1 MGNNL
6 GRSFACLFVSY
17 QAEKIF
23 QSYQGPIPEL
33 FKHFVDDGIGATSM
47 PRSDLEKF
55 ISFVCN
61 FHPALQFEYQ
71 ISNSYLSSLDIKLQI
86 TDNHITTSIFYKETD
101 SHSYLHND
109 SSHNPKCITSI
120 PFSELLRL
128 RRLCSDD
135 EDFKTKANEMSTF
148 FSNCNYSPNT
158 IQSAINRIS
167 KISQAEAL
175 QPRPKQ
181 STTKRTPLVLTYHAH
196 MHRIKR
202 IFLRNFKKIL
212 QHEKSDT
219 KHIFTSPPLL
229 AYRRDTNLKQPL
241 VRSSLNPKPNG
252 THPCGHSLCRTCEH
266 TNPSDAISGPKNTF
280 HIQHHFTCSS
290 VCVIYSITC
299 TKCSTLYIGET
310 CRQLNTRFGEHLR
323 SVEEK
328 KHLSPEHQNDDDI
341 NVAIHFNLPNHSI
354 DDMIISALLYAPAKK
369 LPRKTLEKKI
379 IFKLGTITPSGLN
392 KQFSFLF

>member
-1 MGNNL
+1 
-6 GRSFACLFVSY
+6 
-17 QAEKIF
+17 
-23 QSYQGPIPEL
+23 
-33 FKHFVDDGIGATSM
+33 M
-47 PRSDLEKF
+47 PCSDLEKF

-71 ISNSYLSSLDIKLQI
+71 ISSSCLSFLDIKLQI

-158 IQSAINRIS
+158 IQSAINRTS

-181 STTKRTPLVLTYHAH
+181 STTKRTPLVLTYHPH

-219 KHIFTSPPLL
+219 KQIFNSPPLL
-229 AYRRDTNLKQPL
+229 TYRRDTNLKQLL
-241 VRSSLNPKPNG
+241 V
-252 THPCGHSLCRTCEH
+252 
-266 TNPSDAISGPKNTF
+266 
-280 HIQHHFTCSS
+280 
-290 VCVIYSITC
+290 
-299 TKCSTLYIGET
+299 
-310 CRQLNTRFGEHLR
+310 
-323 SVEEK
+323 
-328 KHLSPEHQNDDDI
+328 
-341 NVAIHFNLPNHSI
+341 
-354 DDMIISALLYAPAKK
+354 
-369 LPRKTLEKKI
+369 
-379 IFKLGTITPSGLN
+379 
-392 KQFSFLF
+392 

>member
-1 MGNNL
+1 
-6 GRSFACLFVSY
+6 
-17 QAEKIF
+17 
-23 QSYQGPIPEL
+23 
-33 FKHFVDDGIGATSM
+33 M

-71 ISNSYLSSLDIKLQI
+71 ISSSCLSFLDIKLQI

-175 QPRPKQ
+175 QLRPKQ
-181 STTKRTPLVLTYHAH
+181 STTKRTPLVLTYHPH
-196 MHRIKR
+196 MHGIKR
-202 IFLRNFKKIL
+202 IFLRNFKKTL
-212 QHEKSDT
+212 QHEKYDT
-219 KHIFTSPPLL
+219 KHMFTSPPLL
-229 AYRRDTNLKQPL
+229 AYRRDTNLKQLL

-252 THPCGHSLCRTCEH
+252 THPWGHSLCRTCEH

-280 HIQHHFTCSS
+280 HIQHHLLAHLP
-290 VCVIYSITC
+290 VL
-299 TKCSTLYIGET
+299 STPLLVPNAPLYILVKLAVSSIPDLE
-310 CRQLNTRFGEHLR
+310 NT
-323 SVEEK
+323 
-328 KHLSPEHQNDDDI
+328 
-341 NVAIHFNLPNHSI
+341 
-354 DDMIISALLYAPAKK
+354 
-369 LPRKTLEKKI
+369 
-379 IFKLGTITPSGLN
+379 
-392 KQFSFLF
+392 